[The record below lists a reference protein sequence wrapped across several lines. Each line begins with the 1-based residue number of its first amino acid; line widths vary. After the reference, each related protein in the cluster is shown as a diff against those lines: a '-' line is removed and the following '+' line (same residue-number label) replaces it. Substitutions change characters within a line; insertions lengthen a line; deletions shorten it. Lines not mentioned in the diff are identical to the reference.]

1 MRVAVIDYNKCKPDK
16 CGFLCARVC
25 PVNRGG
31 GDPAIEID
39 EEKNVPRIIE
49 PLCIGCGICVKKCPF
64 GAITIVNLPEEVGE
78 PVHQYGP
85 NAFRLYGLPYPR
97 EGKVIGVIGRNG
109 AGKSTAIRILSG
121 VTKPNL
127 GRYDEPPGWEEII
140 ERFKGTEL
148 QAYFERLK
156 DGEVRVAY
164 KPQEIE
170 AIPKMF
176 SGTVKELLAK
186 IDAGR
191 VGEIAEKVGISHLM
205 DRDVRNLSGG
215 ELQLLAIAAAIM
227 KDADLYFFDEPS
239 SYLDIKQR
247 LKVAKLIRSLM
258 EKGDVMAVEHDLAVL
273 DYLSDGVF
281 IIYGV
286 PGAYGLVS
294 GYKGVREGINQF
306 LEGILREEN
315 MRIRDEPVRFEVRP
329 PGEWSGKVLFEYPA
343 LKKKLGDFTLEAEGG
358 SVREGEIIGIIG
370 QNGIGKTTFV
380 RMLAGEIEPDEGEV
394 RTELKISYKPQYINL
409 PDRPVSELFM
419 EEDID
424 RPFFESEIKRQLEI
438 DKIWENNA
446 AELSGGERQRVAIAL
461 CLSRDADIYL
471 LDEPSAFLDVDQRL
485 IASKLIK
492 RVIAN
497 RKKVGFVV
505 EHDIVMMDYVSDRL
519 IVFSGEPGRHGHAS
533 TPMPMRDGMNAFLK
547 ELGITF
553 RRDPHTGRPRVNK
566 EGSQKDVEQ
575 KKKGEYYY
583 MGA

>member
-156 DGEVRVAY
+156 DGEARVAY